1 MTELKTLKDIKFHWG
16 YIDSDKGDILGDLDI
31 KKQLKAEVVKRAKQC
46 IRNIKD
52 KHYKTFNKGRL
63 WEIMD
68 FNNLTPEDLQEVN

>member
-1 MTELKTLKDIKFHWG
+1 MTLKTLKDMYSENSTWNMGEMISLKE
-16 YIDSDKGDILGDLDI
+16 
-31 KKQLKAEVVKRAKQC
+31 LKAEVVKRAKQC

>member
-1 MTELKTLKDIKFHWG
+1 MTELKTLKDMYSENSTWNMGEMISLKE
-16 YIDSDKGDILGDLDI
+16 
-31 KKQLKAEVVKRAKQC
+31 LKAEVVKRAKQC